1 MKACKLSKLQ
11 KYNTMYMQKSEI
23 CRAKI
28 VIAENKTFLEI
39 HETVILKAYS
49 ASVQQVPYEHLM
61 IIEV

>member
-1 MKACKLSKLQ
+1 
-11 KYNTMYMQKSEI
+11 MYMQKSEI